1 MLNRKKAVRA
11 GALIVLI
18 TLAILMATS
27 AAAQNDRVE
36 EAKTASAPLADS
48 FVEAARGIVWDF
60 FGVELGADTPVS
72 SRESEWSYTLNGVRT
87 AWTSVEFTPQ
97 DGSGLLYRVE
107 LDEQGLRR
115 LHRAYTAEAN
125 FWGETGSPD
134 KAAYAKKWD
143 FEWVLGAPDVIGGM
157 GTLIDRAGTGDRV
170 AYDRKLGEIRTEA
183 EAFLD
188 AKGIAHAGIGEEE
201 MLLANNRYEDTDTD
215 IYFVLSFTQADGREG
230 LIGYS
235 LYQRDI
241 AFLDLHTEDEIG

>member
-18 TLAILMATS
+18 TLAISMATS

-170 AYDRKLGEIRTEA
+170 AYDRKLVEIRTEA

>member
-36 EAKTASAPLADS
+36 EAKTASATLADS